1 MKWHTHVQKVA
12 NKIRNVNGILHKFKY
27 VFPHRILI
35 LIYTSLIESHINYCL
50 LLWGT
55 NYDKIFKLQK
65 QAIRTISLN
74 HFKAHTSPLFKS
86 MNLLDIRDTYQLQ
99 LLKLYYKVKNS
110 LVPSYFKFFTN
121 FTIYN
126 RNNVH
131 TSRYLLRNKR
141 VNVAIPPKE
150 YLKRNVQYQL
160 LELMSRF
167 DEELLQRAE
176 TFNMKSF
183 ILKIKTHFINQYE
196 INCIQ
201 ENCYVCALV

>member
-1 MKWHTHVQKVA
+1 MQKVA
-12 NKIRNVNGILHKFKY
+12 NKIWNVNGILHKFKY

-35 LIYTSLIESHINYCL
+35 LIYTYLIESHINYCI

-86 MNLLDIRDTYQLQ
+86 MNLLDIT
-99 LLKLYYKVKNS
+99 
-110 LVPSYFKFFTN
+110 
-121 FTIYN
+121 
-126 RNNVH
+126 
-131 TSRYLLRNKR
+131 
-141 VNVAIPPKE
+141 
-150 YLKRNVQYQL
+150 
-160 LELMSRF
+160 
-167 DEELLQRAE
+167 E

-201 ENCYVCALV
+201 ENCYVCAMV

>member
-27 VFPHRILI
+27 VFPHIILI

-74 HFKAHTSPLFKS
+74 HFKAHTSPLSKS

-110 LVPSYFKFFTN
+110 LVPSYIYKFHY
-121 FTIYN
+121 I
-126 RNNVH
+126 
-131 TSRYLLRNKR
+131 
-141 VNVAIPPKE
+141 
-150 YLKRNVQYQL
+150 
-160 LELMSRF
+160 
-167 DEELLQRAE
+167 
-176 TFNMKSF
+176 
-183 ILKIKTHFINQYE
+183 
-196 INCIQ
+196 
-201 ENCYVCALV
+201 